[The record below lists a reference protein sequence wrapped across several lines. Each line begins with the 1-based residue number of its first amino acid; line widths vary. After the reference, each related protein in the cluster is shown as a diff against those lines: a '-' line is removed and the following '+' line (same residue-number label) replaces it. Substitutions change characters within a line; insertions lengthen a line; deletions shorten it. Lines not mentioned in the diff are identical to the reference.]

1 MPSIYKSGAFIQQC
15 FAVHPRCL
23 DFKSV
28 QLPDRLVMKC
38 SSCKMTHHLA
48 LRSIAM
54 RSSALADSPDISAES
69 PAQVAADVL
78 AECLA
83 AHGPS
88 VTIRAMDVIQ
98 EIVGLRC
105 LDCRRLFDL
114 DVTAFESHQL

>member
-23 DFKSV
+23 DFKSAH
-28 QLPDRLVMKC
+28 LPDRLVVKC
-38 SSCKMTHHLA
+38 TSCKMHHHLA

-54 RSSALADSPDISAES
+54 RSSAPADSLDISVQHA
-69 PAQVAADVL
+69 ARAAADLL

-105 LDCRRLFDL
+105 RDCRRLFDL